1 MGSMPSSPPWEVLLP
16 QLCLTVCDHVDY
28 SQVLCPWDS
37 LDKNTGVGSHSLLQG
52 IFRTQGLNLG
62 LLYYRQILY
71 T

>member
-1 MGSMPSSPPWEVLLP
+1 MGSRPSSPPWEVLLP
-16 QLCLTVCDHVDY
+16 QLCLTVTTWTIAR
-28 SQVLCPWDS
+28 QVLCPWDS